1 MLNTILKKFY
11 EELNSI
17 RFIKNNFSAITTKD
31 CMIELY
37 FNDKAWKHMDNENS
51 KAYKKF
57 IELIDKYELEYDF
70 ISIRHIDVWEE

>member
-1 MLNTILKKFY
+1 MLNTSLKSFY

-17 RFIKNNFSAITTKD
+17 RFIKNNFSAIAAKD
-31 CMIELY
+31 WMMELY

-57 IELIDKYELEYDF
+57 IELINKYGLEYDF
-70 ISIRHIDVWEE
+70 ISQKHIDVWEE